1 MKGAYLGE
9 LEELILL
16 SVAVLYDRAYGVTI
30 VEELDQRIGRKISLG
45 AVYTVL
51 MRLEDKERL
60 PCEGVRDAKD
70 FIGSPVRE
78 KRHYA
83 SLKISGSVSG
93 VLFPRP
99 LSPATHYEATAT
111 FSYTAAIGS
120 MVTTSLYP
128 PRNY

>member
-51 MRLEDKERL
+51 MRLEDS
-60 PCEGVRDAKD
+60 EGVGDAKD